1 LSVEKIYKGK
11 GSSLTQAVG
20 SSRRFSFGF
29 FIIIAHHQHHPSLST
44 TYIFSYILTM
54 AHVEEV
60 PQDTP
65 VDPEVEKQRIAA
77 ERAEQ
82 GTSLSLYILAISSG
96 V

>member
-1 LSVEKIYKGK
+1 
-11 GSSLTQAVG
+11 
-20 SSRRFSFGF
+20 
-29 FIIIAHHQHHPSLST
+29 
-44 TYIFSYILTM
+44 M